1 MHSNSQDSR
10 CEGGDAEVFSS
21 LRLSGFDG
29 RCKAVLDSSRLILER
44 RSGHTLNL
52 KYDAVARMRHHTTP
66 LIPRWLFGIG
76 MFLIYA
82 GLRIFVPPAQYWFLG
97 VGSAIILGWALGRRP
112 TLTIDTENG
121 DCHTL
126 YGNDASLMRMTALVQ
141 RLQDGQS
148 LDEAREGLAFLMRAA
163 DFPTTKAIEER
174 LIAESE
180 PEPLVAS
187 TSIASLLG
195 EDSNEQEDLPPAWLG
210 TIAGSAVVS
219 NEPQHS
225 EQRYEPQSFQRAR
238 DAQTQFS
245 QSQRTYD
252 QVNDPWAMNDV
263 KPTPNSPFQNEF
275 TTAQNEQFQ
284 SPVNEGFSMFGEGGL
299 FDAPSTQPTSSP
311 QPMTP
316 APSHQQNV
324 HGQRLAWQE
333 ERQRSSMAMLKDA
346 GSISGDS
353 ILKDDVQ
360 IGLSQ
365 APTTFIPSFL
375 PPVNPND
382 PEKDR
387 IQVEPEILDAEMMDE
402 DASQLVA
409 GAKKKFEID
418 RSEGLGRFP
427 HMQKLRTQRNESRG
441 KRIRFRKDNLRFGET
456 RSMKNRI
463 LPGLSKL
470 GQKAKGLL
478 KRGENEFRTT
488 ELLRMEA
495 KRNSDSQL
503 VKEIQRMADSEQG
516 LVVDEVSRMLEN
528 HRAGILPEAD
538 VPLRFSDMSATSDSS
553 TGVAGLPRLDSND

>member
-1 MHSNSQDSR
+1 
-10 CEGGDAEVFSS
+10 
-21 LRLSGFDG
+21 
-29 RCKAVLDSSRLILER
+29 
-44 RSGHTLNL
+44 
-52 KYDAVARMRHHTTP
+52 
-66 LIPRWLFGIG
+66 
-76 MFLIYA
+76 
-82 GLRIFVPPAQYWFLG
+82 
-97 VGSAIILGWALGRRP
+97 
-112 TLTIDTENG
+112 
-121 DCHTL
+121 
-126 YGNDASLMRMTALVQ
+126 
-141 RLQDGQS
+141 
-148 LDEAREGLAFLMRAA
+148 MRAA

-174 LIAESE
+174 LIAENE

-238 DAQTQFS
+238 DVQTQLS

-252 QVNDPWAMNDV
+252 QINDPWAMNDV

-275 TTAQNEQFQ
+275 TTTQNEQFQ
-284 SPVNEGFSMFGEGGL
+284 APVNEGFSMFGEGGI

-311 QPMTP
+311 QPLP
-316 APSHQQNV
+316 PVPSYQQNV
-324 HGQRLAWQE
+324 HEQRLPWQE
-333 ERQRSSMAMLKDA
+333 DGQRSSMEMLKDA
-346 GSISGDS
+346 GGVSGDS
-353 ILKDDVQ
+353 MLKDDVQ

-365 APTTFIPSFL
+365 TPTTFIPSFL
-375 PPVNPND
+375 PPVDPND

-387 IQVEPEILDAEMMDE
+387 IQVEPEILDAEMVDG

-409 GAKKKFEID
+409 GAKKKFDIE
-418 RSEGLGRFP
+418 RGEGLGRFP
-427 HMQKLRTQRNESRG
+427 HMQKLRTQRNESRF
-441 KRIRFRKDNLRFGET
+441 KRIRLRKDNLRLGEAK
-456 RSMKNRI
+456 SMKSRL
-463 LPGLSKL
+463 LPGLGKL
-470 GQKAKGLL
+470 GKKAKGLL
-478 KRGENEFRTT
+478 KRGSEFRTT

-553 TGVAGLPRLDSND
+553 ASVAGLPRLDSND